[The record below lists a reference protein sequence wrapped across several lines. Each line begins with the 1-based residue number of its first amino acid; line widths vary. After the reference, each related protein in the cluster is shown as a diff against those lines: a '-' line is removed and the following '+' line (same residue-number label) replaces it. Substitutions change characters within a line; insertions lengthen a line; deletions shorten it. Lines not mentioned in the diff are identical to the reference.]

1 MSSLAVQPSLAKLSF
16 SKIFSFSSFS
26 VLLLLHDQMSLS
38 KHLPLLTTP
47 SFFSFTDQMISFSKS
62 FPTAQKNPPPHVFLS
77 PFFPST
83 NMFSFFSITVLCLQ
97 KRQNIFHPFLL
108 HYSHAFFLLLTKNLR
123 NLDQNQGSAQRPV
136 LVI

>member
-62 FPTAQKNPPPHVFLS
+62 FPTPQKNPPPHVFLS

-83 NMFSFFSITVLCLQ
+83 NMLSFFSITVLCLQ
-97 KRQNIFHPFLL
+97 KKKTFSILSFSIILMLFSSPQQKSKKSGSKSRI
-108 HYSHAFFLLLTKNLR
+108 SSLTDL
-123 NLDQNQGSAQRPV
+123 SW
-136 LVI
+136 